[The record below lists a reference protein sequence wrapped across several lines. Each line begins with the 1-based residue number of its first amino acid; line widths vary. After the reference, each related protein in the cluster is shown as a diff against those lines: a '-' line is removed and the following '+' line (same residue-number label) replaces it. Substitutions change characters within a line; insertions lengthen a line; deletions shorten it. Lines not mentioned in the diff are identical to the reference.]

1 MIHHVWGLF
10 THPDQEWQ
18 EIRGEDE
25 SVGHMYLT
33 HVLILAAIPVISAYI
48 GTTQVGWAIGDRA
61 PVMLTE
67 ASALQMSIM
76 SYIAMLAGV
85 AVMLSRVVL
94 PQIKLNSWLNLAA
107 NGSVAAAIV
116 VAAVIWLLSIFFLGL
131 VLWAKT

>member
-1 MIHHVWGLF
+1 MKNFLTRLQTRLVPFMDLSAWVLLIVACVPLLF
-10 THPDQEWQ
+10 TAPAML
-18 EIRGEDE
+18 
-25 SVGHMYLT
+25 VT
-33 HVLILAAIPVISAYI
+33 LAQWVVFGLA
-48 GTTQVGWAIGDRA
+48 
-61 PVMLTE
+61 
-67 ASALQMSIM
+67 
-76 SYIAMLAGV
+76 LAGV